1 VIRFL
6 LRSELDALL
15 EDERPDVIIHPC
27 VLEGA
32 FLNDL
37 IVATQARGIPFV
49 VIMNSWDNPST
60 KQAMAGSPDYLL
72 VWGEQTK
79 RHAIEFVGMPAGP
92 DDQVWRRAV
101 RPVSRSARDFPNR
114 ILPRTRHRS
123 LSAGSSVCRL
133 EQGER

>member
-79 RHAIEFVGMPAGP
+79 RHAIEFVGVAIGTFGAELGAADPWVP
-92 DDQVWRRAV
+92 C
-101 RPVSRSARDFPNR
+101 VSRPGDVCVRA
-114 ILPRTRHRS
+114 HRS
-123 LSAGSSVCRL
+123 ASG
-133 EQGER
+133 G